1 MEKKI
6 PETRKLI
13 NKAVPKKGPQDT
25 GNTQRCA
32 EKVHLVRTVVVSHLL
47 LSRQDEN

>member
-1 MEKKI
+1 MENKI

-13 NKAVPKKGPQDT
+13 NKRIPKKKFLKIKAIYT

-32 EKVHLVRTVVVSHLL
+32 EKVHLVRTVVV
-47 LSRQDEN
+47 